1 MFRAVLKLIYFP
13 GAPDSVLPEYSE
25 LQARLQK
32 QDEPVM
38 ILPPASGPA
47 GY

>member
-1 MFRAVLKLIYFP
+1 MFRAVLKLTYFP
-13 GAPDSVLPEYSE
+13 EAPDLVLPEYSE

-32 QDEPVM
+32 RDEPVM
-38 ILPPASGPA
+38 IVLPASGPA

>member
-1 MFRAVLKLIYFP
+1 MFRAILKLTYFP
-13 GAPDSVLPEYSE
+13 GARPVLPEYSE

-32 QDEPVM
+32 KDEPVM

>member
-13 GAPDSVLPEYSE
+13 GAPEPVLPEYAE

-32 QDEPVM
+32 KDEPELL
-38 ILPPASGPA
+38 LPPANGPA

>member
-1 MFRAVLKLIYFP
+1 MFRAVLKLTYFP
-13 GAPDSVLPEYSE
+13 GAWGLVLPEYSE
-25 LQARLQK
+25 LQASLQIN
-32 QDEPVM
+32 DEPVM

>member
-1 MFRAVLKLIYFP
+1 MFKAILKLTYSP
-13 GAPDSVLPEYSE
+13 GAPDLVLLEYSE
-25 LQARLQK
+25 LQASLQK
-32 QDEPVM
+32 KDEPVM

>member
-1 MFRAVLKLIYFP
+1 MFRAVQKLTYF
-13 GAPDSVLPEYSE
+13 AEALDLLLPEYSE
-25 LQARLQK
+25 LQARLQN

-38 ILPPASGPA
+38 ILPPASGPT

>member
-1 MFRAVLKLIYFP
+1 MFRAALKLTYFP
-13 GAPDSVLPEYSE
+13 GARDLVLPEYSK

-32 QDEPVM
+32 QDEPEM
-38 ILPPASGPA
+38 LLPPASSPA

>member
-1 MFRAVLKLIYFP
+1 MLSAVMKLTYFP
-13 GAPDSVLPEYSE
+13 GAQDLVLPEYSE

-32 QDEPVM
+32 QDEPEM
-38 ILPPASGPA
+38 LLPPACGSA